1 MDVTDAG
8 TPAQATRSRAEAL
21 CAHAEG
27 SISEDGILAAARERA
42 VEIGAGAVT
51 PAVGALLSLLAKLS
65 NAKAVAEVGTGAG
78 VSGLWLLSG
87 MSGDGVL
94 TTIDI
99 EPEYQRLAKQA
110 FSEAGIG
117 PSRTRLISGRAQ
129 EVLTRLAD
137 DSYDLVFI
145 DADPIDQP
153 DYVVEGV
160 RLLRSGGVIVVHRAG
175 LSGRA
180 GDPTARDADVTAV
193 REAARLIAE
202 DERLTP
208 ALVPLGD
215 GVLAAVR
222 DEASRPVARDSLA
235 RTGRASKP
243 GWLRPRSL
251 GAIPSGWRPVRPLGA
266 ARCPRST
273 PRRYPEWSQKPSGK
287 QRGCFGTTGLL
298 LITPGLVLNST
309 PMPPRPTAR

>member
-1 MDVTDAG
+1 MTLVALADPGVSEWGGSALPGARLPAGAANPTTLRVMASTDETQGQEA
-8 TPAQATRSRAEAL
+8 PSRADSMS
-21 CAHAEG
+21 AHAEG
-27 SISEDGILAAARERA
+27 SISEDVILASARERA
-42 VEIGAGAVT
+42 VDIGAGAVT

-65 NAKAVAEVGTGAG
+65 GGKAVAEVGTGAG

-87 MSGDGVL
+87 MSDDGVL

-99 EPEYQRLAKQA
+99 EPEYVRLAKQA

-153 DYVVEGV
+153 GYVVEGV
-160 RLLRSGGVIVVHRAG
+160 RLLRSGGVIVVHRAALG
-175 LSGRA
+175 GRA
-180 GDPTARDADVTAV
+180 GDPGARDAEVTAV

-208 ALVPLGD
+208 ALIPLGD

-222 DEASRPVARDSLA
+222 D
-235 RTGRASKP
+235 
-243 GWLRPRSL
+243 
-251 GAIPSGWRPVRPLGA
+251 
-266 ARCPRST
+266 
-273 PRRYPEWSQKPSGK
+273 
-287 QRGCFGTTGLL
+287 
-298 LITPGLVLNST
+298 
-309 PMPPRPTAR
+309 

>member
-1 MDVTDAG
+1 MDCADD
-8 TPAQATRSRAEAL
+8 TPGRASPSRAESLA
-21 CAHAEG
+21 AHAEA
-27 SISEDGILAAARERA
+27 SISEDAILASARERA
-42 VEIGAGAVT
+42 VDIGAGAVT
-51 PAVGALLSLLAKLS
+51 PAVGALLSLLTKLS
-65 NAKAVAEVGTGAG
+65 GGKAVAEVGTGAG

-87 MSGDGVL
+87 MSDNGVL

-99 EPEYQRLAKQA
+99 EPEYQRVAKEA

-117 PSRTRLISGRAQ
+117 QSRTRLITGRAQ
-129 EVLTRLAD
+129 DVLTRLAD

-160 RLLRSGGVIVVHRAG
+160 RLLRSGGVIVVHRAALG
-175 LSGRA
+175 GRA
-180 GDPTARDADVTAV
+180 GDPSARDAEVVAV

-222 DEASRPVARDSLA
+222 D
-235 RTGRASKP
+235 
-243 GWLRPRSL
+243 
-251 GAIPSGWRPVRPLGA
+251 
-266 ARCPRST
+266 
-273 PRRYPEWSQKPSGK
+273 
-287 QRGCFGTTGLL
+287 
-298 LITPGLVLNST
+298 
-309 PMPPRPTAR
+309 

>member
-1 MDVTDAG
+1 MDGSDSSSVTPG
-8 TPAQATRSRAEAL
+8 QTSPSRAESLA
-21 CAHAEG
+21 AHAEG
-27 SISEDGILAAARERA
+27 SISEDAILASARERA
-42 VEIGAGAVT
+42 MDIGAGAVT

-65 NAKAVAEVGTGAG
+65 GGKSVAEVGTGVG

-87 MSGDGVL
+87 MSDDGVL

-137 DSYDLVFI
+137 ESYDLVFI

-153 DYVVEGV
+153 DYVVQGV
-160 RLLRSGGVIVVHRAG
+160 RLLRSGGVIVVHRAALG
-175 LSGRA
+175 GRA
-180 GDPTARDADVTAV
+180 SDPAARDTEVVAV

-222 DEASRPVARDSLA
+222 D
-235 RTGRASKP
+235 
-243 GWLRPRSL
+243 
-251 GAIPSGWRPVRPLGA
+251 
-266 ARCPRST
+266 
-273 PRRYPEWSQKPSGK
+273 
-287 QRGCFGTTGLL
+287 
-298 LITPGLVLNST
+298 
-309 PMPPRPTAR
+309 